1 MKSAVINLVH
11 NEQQRG
17 MIIRKDDL
25 AASFQKVAVEEI
37 VNKTKKAIE
46 NENIH
51 RLIVA
56 GGVAANKGLR
66 ENLTKMCEDLHVD
79 LSFPPMQ
86 YCTDNAAMIAAAG
99 YFAYKD
105 GRIADLSLNSKSNDK
120 LI

>member
-1 MKSAVINLVH
+1 M
-11 NEQQRG
+11 
-17 MIIRKDDL
+17 
-25 AASFQKVAVEEI
+25 
-37 VNKTKKAIE
+37 
-46 NENIH
+46 
-51 RLIVA
+51 A

-66 ENLTKMCEDLHVD
+66 ENLTKMCEVFHVD